1 MLASPSDAPCACMQ
15 PADSSSEG
23 DSDDSE
29 SDLHERLRELKGL
42 AKEREK
48 GKKLSRAEQTE
59 KNLFSKN
66 KGAPLLS
73 VVEELIVQCNCAMT
87 VLSCADLCMC
97 LRARR
102 GVAARGLRSAL
113 LEIEQQRCIL
123 ATSSACTQVVHHHA
137 GAWHLSIT
145 SAHRGMRLQASVTS
159 TMRSRWPRTSAS
171 LAQCQKRKKLR
182 TLALTSRW
190 QRPWR
195 TGCCATS
202 RRTSCVVRRTS
213 SDRS

>member
-1 MLASPSDAPCACMQ
+1 MLRHTFTPCAFDLLFACIAVLTSVITPWNVSDMLASPSDAPCACMQ

-73 VVEELIVQCNCAMT
+73 VVEELIVQCNCTMT
-87 VLSCADLCMC
+87 ILSCADLCMC

-113 LEIEQQRCIL
+113 LHIEQQ
-123 ATSSACTQVVHHHA
+123 
-137 GAWHLSIT
+137 
-145 SAHRGMRLQASVTS
+145 
-159 TMRSRWPRTSAS
+159 
-171 LAQCQKRKKLR
+171 
-182 TLALTSRW
+182 
-190 QRPWR
+190 
-195 TGCCATS
+195 
-202 RRTSCVVRRTS
+202 
-213 SDRS
+213 